1 MSHFKCMLS
10 DAMGCS
16 DKITF
21 DGYEV
26 EFWRHDFRER
36 ELALDIETGNT
47 EVLKDQEIEVID
59 GEADIELGFRN
70 VRMTFQRLYNLT
82 MEDLR

>member
-16 DKITF
+16 DMITF

-26 EFWRHDFRER
+26 EFWRHDFHER
-36 ELALDIETGNT
+36 ELALDLADERTV
-47 EVLKDQEIEVID
+47 VLKDQEIEVVDGVAKID
-59 GEADIELGFRN
+59 FVSGRVF
-70 VRMTFQRLYNLT
+70 MTFQRLYNLT

>member
-1 MSHFKCMLS
+1 MSHFKCWLS

-26 EFWRHDFRER
+26 EFWRHYFHER
-36 ELALDIETGNT
+36 ELALDLANEETV
-47 EVLKDQEIEVID
+47 VLKDQEIEIID
-59 GEADIELGFRN
+59 GGADIDRGDHR
-70 VRMTFQRLYNLT
+70 VRMTFQCLYNLT